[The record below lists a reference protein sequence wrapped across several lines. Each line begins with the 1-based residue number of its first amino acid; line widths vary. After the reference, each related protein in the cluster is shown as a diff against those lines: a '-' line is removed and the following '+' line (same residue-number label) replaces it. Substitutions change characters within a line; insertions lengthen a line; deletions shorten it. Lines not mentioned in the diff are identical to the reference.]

1 MTVGQILSRAR
12 KKLGKKQSEI
22 AGVLGK
28 SQPTIHE
35 WETDKSLPRTDEV
48 REVARVYGVKPEQL
62 LPKKP
67 RAKAAS

>member
-1 MTVGQILSRAR
+1 MTVGEVLSRAR
-12 KKLGKKQSEI
+12 KRLGKKQSEI
-22 AGVLGK
+22 AALLDK

-48 REVARVYGVKPEQL
+48 REVARVYQVKPEQL

-67 RAKAAS
+67 RTKAA